1 MYAAVVHK
9 KLDTKNLTRTGRP
22 KKITAHGTRQLKNI
36 VKSNRTKTLES
47 LTNLFNSGKDDQV
60 SSKTVARTLHSLGF
74 RARKACRKAMISK
87 KNLKKRLEF
96 YNKYKHWSSVD
107 WNNVIFSEESKFNL
121 VYNDGRVRVWRQPGE
136 RFDYSCTS
144 KTVHSGGGSVM
155 FWSCISNNTLG
166 PLIEV
171 NTRLYSSKYI
181 SNILVPF
188 LQTFWKNFMRRK
200 PQAKFMQDNAPCH
213 KSKKVLSWFGSKK
226 VSILDWPP
234 QSPDLNPIENL
245 WAILF
250 SAVREKHEQ
259 KIDTLQELRVAIR
272 EEWQKIPKEILQRLY
287 ASIPL
292 RLKEMKK
299 AKGNATKY

>member
-1 MYAAVVHK
+1 MSYS
-9 KLDTKNLTRTGRP
+9 RTSP
-22 KKITAHGTRQLKNI
+22 
-36 VKSNRTKTLES
+36 S
-47 LTNLFNSGKDDQV
+47 LTSYIMTDESVSGDSLERGLIIRVLLKLYI
-60 SSKTVARTLHSLGF
+60 VAG
-74 RARKACRKAMISK
+74 
-87 KNLKKRLEF
+87 
-96 YNKYKHWSSVD
+96 
-107 WNNVIFSEESKFNL
+107 
-121 VYNDGRVRVWRQPGE
+121 GP
-136 RFDYSCTS
+136 SC
-144 KTVHSGGGSVM
+144 
-155 FWSCISNNTLG
+155 FWSCISNNILG

-171 NTRLYSSKYI
+171 NTRLDSSKYI

-200 PQAKFMQDNAPCH
+200 PQATFMQDNAPCH

-259 KIDTLQELRVAIR
+259 KIDTLQELRVAIK
-272 EEWQKIPKEILQRLY
+272 EEWQKIPREILQRLY

-292 RLKEMKK
+292 RLKEVKK

>member
-1 MYAAVVHK
+1 MSYS
-9 KLDTKNLTRTGRP
+9 RTSP
-22 KKITAHGTRQLKNI
+22 
-36 VKSNRTKTLES
+36 S
-47 LTNLFNSGKDDQV
+47 LTSYIMTDESVSGDSLERGLIIRVLLKLYI
-60 SSKTVARTLHSLGF
+60 VAGCPL
-74 RARKACRKAMISK
+74 C
-87 KNLKKRLEF
+87 
-96 YNKYKHWSSVD
+96 
-107 WNNVIFSEESKFNL
+107 
-121 VYNDGRVRVWRQPGE
+121 
-136 RFDYSCTS
+136 
-144 KTVHSGGGSVM
+144 
-155 FWSCISNNTLG
+155 FWSCISNNILG

-171 NTRLYSSKYI
+171 NTRLDSSKYI

-226 VSILDWPP
+226 VSILVWPP

-259 KIDTLQELRVAIR
+259 KIDTLQELRVAIK
-272 EEWQKIPKEILQRLY
+272 EEWQKIPREILQRLY

-292 RLKEMKK
+292 RLKEVKK